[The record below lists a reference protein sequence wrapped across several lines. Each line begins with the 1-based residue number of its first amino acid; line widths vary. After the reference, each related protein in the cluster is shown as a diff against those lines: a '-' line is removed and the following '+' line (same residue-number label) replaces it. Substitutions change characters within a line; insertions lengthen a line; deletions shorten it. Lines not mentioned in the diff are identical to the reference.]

1 MHSAYPLFGASSG
14 FPEGIRFIPC
24 SNNNCS
30 LTMPLR
36 STTTTS
42 CRINATCPSHRSTRS
57 VPRLP
62 SSIRSLAEQDQCSF
76 RRRAAKD
83 YIVDRCTSALCGDFD
98 ADALVRGGPANY
110 CCYHTLR
117 TGRPGRGS
125 ESVTRMAWDCFQILG
140 SFQKMCYH
148 YVALFYPSPCPLHCV
163 QSTLH

>member
-1 MHSAYPLFGASSG
+1 MLVGGARSRRA
-14 FPEGIRFIPC
+14 PEGFGMNRGDC
-24 SNNNCS
+24 CCLSCLSNLVAPAHFRRRCFRRCYAGRERTTRLPRLDEVQIELS
-30 LTMPLR
+30 DALSFRPRRSDAQRVPALRSVKRISMPLR

-98 ADALVRGGPANY
+98 ADALVRGGP
-110 CCYHTLR
+110 T
-117 TGRPGRGS
+117 
-125 ESVTRMAWDCFQILG
+125 
-140 SFQKMCYH
+140 
-148 YVALFYPSPCPLHCV
+148 
-163 QSTLH
+163 